1 MLSTP
6 TTAHPASEE
15 EREMSDNNEFTV
27 IEINGVKMGVD
38 LRRAKILHEELKIG
52 SRVRIMIKN
61 DYSGPQVHTG
71 VIVGFDAFPDLPTIH
86 VAYVVG
92 EYNGADLKFAFV
104 NAKTDKSFT
113 IVPAADDDL
122 PIKKEDLMASFD
134 RKVEKLESD
143 IRELQD
149 KKRYFTK
156 YFDQF
161 FQTENVSV

>member
-1 MLSTP
+1 MSTN
-6 TTAHPASEE
+6 
-15 EREMSDNNEFTV
+15 DEFTV

-52 SRVRIMIKN
+52 SRVRVMVKN

-92 EYNGADLKFAFV
+92 EYNGAELKFAFI
-104 NAKTDKSFT
+104 NAKTDKNFC
-113 IVPAADDDL
+113 IVPAADEDL
-122 PIKKEDLMASFD
+122 PIKKEDLLQSFD
-134 RKVEKLESD
+134 RKVEKLQSE

-149 KKRYFTK
+149 KKRYFLK

-161 FQTENVSV
+161 FKTEDITV